1 MERLRGSKSLAG
13 PGQGCPCV
21 CQVHRLRGPPRP
33 TARCTHLLQQA
44 ETRQHSLQDGRDLPV
59 RPGPGRSL
67 RGAPQGWHVW
77 ATSSHRPA
85 RYLELGARPRGADY
99 DRAPGPSQ
107 LILPLQ
113 RDRPVPCQAAGVSMD
128 PVVPEG
134 TLSSLQAGRGRDPG
148 KLEGA
153 VCDLGHCC
161 LHAPCFWAGAPPS
174 PMAFGPN
181 V

>member
-33 TARCTHLLQQA
+33 TARCTHPLQQA

-107 LILPLQ
+107 LIPATSERQASAMPGCRCEHGSCCPRGNSELTASWKGE
-113 RDRPVPCQAAGVSMD
+113 RPR
-128 PVVPEG
+128 E
-134 TLSSLQAGRGRDPG
+134 TRG
-148 KLEGA
+148 
-153 VCDLGHCC
+153 CC
-161 LHAPCFWAGAPPS
+161 L
-174 PMAFGPN
+174 
-181 V
+181 